1 MKASIQ
7 QSFKSAFPKTI
18 PIIPGYIFLG
28 IAFGILLTDQGYAWY
43 WPLIMAVVIFS
54 GMAQFVTVNMLAP
67 GISLINTFIFMLTL
81 NARHVFYGL
90 SLLEKFKAM
99 GKLRPDMIYSLSDE
113 RPLPALLGKAAGGSF
128 GKIFLLFHC
137 PARPKL
143 LVFRL
148 PSRGV
153 SRLHDHL

>member
-28 IAFGILLTDQGYAWY
+28 IAFGILLTNQGYAWY

-67 GISLINTFIFMLTL
+67 GISLINMPAMYFT
-81 NARHVFYGL
+81 VFLYWKNL
-90 SLLEKFKAM
+90 
-99 GKLRPDMIYSLSDE
+99 KLWV
-113 RPLPALLGKAAGGSF
+113 SF
-128 GKIFLLFHC
+128 API
-137 PARPKL
+137 
-143 LVFRL
+143 
-148 PSRGV
+148 
-153 SRLHDHL
+153 